1 MTFIGAWDC
10 RHRFALQAGISC
22 GPALARQ
29 YCPAH
34 PILGIMA
41 SISLT
46 LRSGQI
52 EKNMSKEH
60 SASTYARQC
69 AQLATS
75 HGWLWNAPTPAE
87 NREPAT
93 LILAHG
99 AGAPM
104 DSEFMNDIAQRL
116 AALGVGVL
124 RFEFPYMAQRRID
137 GGKRPP
143 NPQPKL
149 LDCWREVHATLRPHI
164 SGRLAIGG
172 KSMGGRMASLLAD
185 ELQADAL
192 ICLGYPFY
200 AAGKPE
206 KPRVSHLAEL
216 QTPTLIL
223 QGERDALG
231 NRETVEG
238 YTLSRHIHVHW
249 LPTANHD
256 LKPLKAAGV
265 SHEASLQT
273 VAEQIARKLVG

>member
-1 MTFIGAWDC
+1 
-10 RHRFALQAGISC
+10 
-22 GPALARQ
+22 
-29 YCPAH
+29 
-34 PILGIMA
+34 
-41 SISLT
+41 
-46 LRSGQI
+46 
-52 EKNMSKEH
+52 MSKEH
-60 SASTYARQC
+60 SASTHAEQC
-69 AQLATS
+69 AQLAKNQ
-75 HGWLWNAPTPAE
+75 GWLWNAPVPSE
-87 NREPAT
+87 KREPAT

-116 AALGVGVL
+116 ATLGVGVL
-124 RFEFPYMAQRRID
+124 RFEFPYMKQRRID
-137 GGKRPP
+137 GGRRPP

-149 LDCWREVHATLRPHI
+149 LECWRQVHATLRPHI
-164 SGRLAIGG
+164 SGCLAIGG

-206 KPRVSHLAEL
+206 KPRVAHLAEL
-216 QTPTLIL
+216 RTPTLIL
-223 QGERDALG
+223 QGERDTLG

-238 YTLSRHIHVHW
+238 YILSRQIHVHW

-265 SHEASLQT
+265 SHEACLQDA
-273 VAEQIARKLVG
+273 AEQIVRKLVG